1 MARACGTDRAGG
13 RSQRKPAAGAD
24 GKVVQ
29 KSRTKV
35 VNLIF
40 GSRVLLTRP
49 GESGAPGL
57 MKKLPPGHRPGG
69 VRARRER
76 GAGPS

>member
-1 MARACGTDRAGG
+1 
-13 RSQRKPAAGAD
+13 
-24 GKVVQ
+24 VQ
-29 KSRTKV
+29 KSRAKV